1 VKIRETTTVRA
12 RSGHRLGFTLVDALI
27 AVAVAGVMFG
37 GLYAGIAFGF
47 NTIKFA
53 RENTRA
59 TQIMLEKME
68 IIRLYTWD
76 QITTPSFVSTNT
88 FLVSYYSVGGTNIAT
103 SLLYTGAV
111 SIADAPLTTSYSNN
125 VKMVTVTLNWC
136 TGSTPRTRSMSTY
149 VARNGMQSY
158 VW

>member
-1 VKIRETTTVRA
+1 MTI
-12 RSGHRLGFTLVDALI
+12 
-27 AVAVAGVMFG
+27 AGVMFG
-37 GLYAGIAFGF
+37 ALYSGIGFGF

-76 QITTPSFVSTNT
+76 QITDTTPPIFIPTNVFTVAYYAVS
-88 FLVSYYSVGGTNIAT
+88 GTN
-103 SLLYTGAV
+103 SDLLYTGRV
-111 SIADAPLTTSYSNN
+111 SVADSPLATSYSNDM
-125 VKMVTVTLNWC
+125 KQVTITLDWVT
-136 TGSTPRTRSMSTY
+136 GKTPRTRSMTTY
-149 VARNGMQSY
+149 VSRNGMQSY